1 MGYTG
6 ERKNETLRIVLI
18 RSVDQIIDHTR
29 FNTFRIDGNYYY
41 GKEEVDNELRILKS
55 RIAEVISKAISNNK

>member
-18 RSVDQIIDHTR
+18 RSVDLIIDHTR

-41 GKEEVDNELRILKS
+41 RKEDVDNELRTLKS
-55 RIAEVISKAISNNK
+55 KIAETTSKTISNNK